1 MGTIFAQLK
10 LKRHTIL
17 KIIFLL
23 FFSGLTLFAT
33 SIQEDK
39 IKHLIEEKFLTHYP
53 SMNIENITIKP
64 TSTLIHKLKEYKVSK
79 VAITKDDLRRNKG
92 SILVTFAKNH
102 KQRKLYYK
110 YNINA
115 TINLY
120 VANEHIQKGRI
131 ITPNIVNLESI
142 KFKSLYHEPFKAQD
156 FNQYYAKY
164 TIKENRP
171 LTYEKLKKNRA
182 IKRNDHVTAIIQ
194 DGGVVLNFKATALQ
208 EGDIGDII
216 NIRKSYKKRFKAQI
230 ISNTTVKVLP

>member
-1 MGTIFAQLK
+1 
-10 LKRHTIL
+10 
-17 KIIFLL
+17 
-23 FFSGLTLFAT
+23 
-33 SIQEDK
+33 
-39 IKHLIEEKFLTHYP
+39 
-53 SMNIENITIKP
+53 MNIENITIKP

-92 SILVTFAKNH
+92 SILVTFTKNH

-110 YNINA
+110 YSINA

-164 TIKENRP
+164 TIKENKP
-171 LTYEKLKKNRA
+171 ITYEKLKKNRA

-194 DGGVVLNFKATALQ
+194 DGGVILNFRATALQ

-230 ISNTTVKVLP
+230 ISNTSVKVLP